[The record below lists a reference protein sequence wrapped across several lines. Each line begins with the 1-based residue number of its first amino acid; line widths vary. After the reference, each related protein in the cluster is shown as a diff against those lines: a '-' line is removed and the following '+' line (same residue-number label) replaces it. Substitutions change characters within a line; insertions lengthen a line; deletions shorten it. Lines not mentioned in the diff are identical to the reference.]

1 MQQIRKIGF
10 REFSNIYKLH
20 LVEDFP
26 EEEVKPL
33 EVIEDA
39 FASGSYTA
47 YVLEVDRSV
56 SAYAS
61 FISSDK
67 DVVLLDY
74 FAVTQ
79 GAGRGGGL
87 GSRFIRELVRE
98 VNTGGFILEC
108 EVPEMAANESE
119 KMIRQKRIAF
129 YERNGAQLSGIR
141 VQVFG
146 VDFQLLYM
154 PVAKSLE
161 QIDIVQEFQELY
173 RNILPE
179 KLYKASIVIH

>member
-1 MQQIRKIGF
+1 MQQVRKIGF
-10 REFSNIYKLH
+10 GEFSNIYTLH

-26 EEEVKPL
+26 EAEVKPL
-33 EVIEDA
+33 EVIKDA
-39 FASGSYTA
+39 FASGRYTA
-47 YVLEVDRSV
+47 YILEDDRKV
-56 SAYAS
+56 NAYAS

-79 GAGRGGGL
+79 GAGRSSGF
-87 GSRFIRELVRE
+87 GSYFIRELVRE
-98 VNTGGFILEC
+98 VKTGGFILEC
-108 EVPEMAANESE
+108 EIPAKAASESE
-119 KMIRQKRIAF
+119 KIIREKRIAF
-129 YERNGAQLSGIR
+129 YEKNGAIVTGTC

-154 PVAKSLE
+154 PVAKKLE
-161 QIDIVQEFQELY
+161 QIDIAKEFQELY

-179 KLYKASIVIH
+179 ELYNASIIVN

>member
-1 MQQIRKIGF
+1 MQQVRKVGF
-10 REFSNIYKLH
+10 EEFSNIYQLY

-26 EEEVKPL
+26 EAEVKPL
-33 EVIEDA
+33 EVIKDA
-39 FASGSYTA
+39 FSGDKYTA
-47 YVLEVDRSV
+47 YVLEDDRKV
-56 SAYAS
+56 NAYAS
-61 FISSDK
+61 FIRSNN

-87 GSRFIRELVRE
+87 GSYFIRELVRE
-98 VNTGGFILEC
+98 VETGGFILEC
-108 EVPEMAANESE
+108 EVPEKADNENE

-129 YERNGAQLSGIR
+129 YERNGALVTDTR

-154 PVAKSLE
+154 PVTKGLE
-161 QIDIVQEFQELY
+161 QIDIAKEFLELY
-173 RNILPE
+173 RDILPE
-179 KLYKASIVIH
+179 ELYKTSIIIN

>member
-10 REFSNIYKLH
+10 EEFSNIYRQY

-26 EEEVKPL
+26 EAEVKPL
-33 EVIEDA
+33 EVIEEA
-39 FASGSYTA
+39 FSSGRYSA
-47 YVLEVDRSV
+47 CILEDGHNV

-61 FISSDK
+61 FIRNDN

-87 GSRFIRELVRE
+87 GSQFIRELVRE
-98 VNTGGFILEC
+98 VKTGGFILEC
-108 EVPEMAANESE
+108 EVPEKAANESE

-129 YERNGAQLSGIR
+129 YERNGAIVTDTSAE
-141 VQVFG
+141 VFG

-161 QIDIVQEFQELY
+161 QIDIAKEFMELY

-179 KLYKASIVIH
+179 ALYKTSIVIN